1 MISPDSGDLLDGG
14 PDVEPL
20 EKLSTP
26 AVVGICLGA
35 TLLLFSV
42 AAVSCFCYRGHHQ
55 PHGRLGKKL
64 RSPVGHIDNKP
75 LAFRKPTAVKSP
87 ISHQHCYPSQHVVT
101 SAAALAHHLKK
112 SPSPTGNKTPP
123 GSCPIGKTSSPLSAG
138 TTPSTLTPTY
148 ETCSPQVSR
157 KNSLI
162 ATSSGNRC
170 SLLFDEYGQIV
181 QQPRETVIRFQLEN
195 EANVKGDTTPTG
207 DQPGTHSMELSVGE
221 GANKLGRLF
230 FKVRHNTDKSTLNIT
245 VMKCQGLPARDLNVG
260 SSDPYVKLQLLPDKH
275 HKVKTRVL
283 RRTLNPVYD
292 EDFTFYGIGENQ
304 LQSLT
309 LHFVVLSFDR
319 YSRDDVIGEV
329 LLPVYEALEETASA
343 AATIDSNDRNNSAVT
358 VAGIADGNNPL
369 GQVAGAV
376 LARDIA
382 PRSHKMRSHGR
393 GELLVSLCY
402 QPQASR
408 LTAVVLKARNIP
420 RMDMTGLAD
429 PYVKIYLVH
438 NGQRVA
444 KKKTHVKKRTLNPVF
459 NESFVFDLP
468 AAATSLDN
476 ISLEFLVLDWDR
488 VTKNEVIGRLELG
501 GAKSTGTAQHHWSE
515 VISSPRRQI
524 AEWHKLKD

>member
-1 MISPDSGDLLDGG
+1 MVITVLVDITKFAVSI
-14 PDVEPL
+14 
-20 EKLSTP
+20 P
-26 AVVGICLGA
+26 AVVGICLGGVV
-35 TLLLFSV
+35 LLISV
-42 AAVSCFCYRGHHQ
+42 AAVSCFCYRGHQHQ
-55 PHGRLGKKL
+55 TKKKM
-64 RSPVGHIDNKP
+64 RSPGSHVGSENRP
-75 LAFRKPTAVKSP
+75 LAFRKPVAVKSP
-87 ISHQHCYPSQHVVT
+87 NSQQQLTHPIGGGSVAIS
-101 SAAALAHHLKK
+101 HHLKK
-112 SPSPTGNKTPP
+112 SPSPTGAKTPP
-123 GSCPIGKTSSPLSAG
+123 GSCPLGKSPSPLSA

-148 ETCSPQVSR
+148 EMNSPQVSR
-157 KNSLI
+157 KNSLVSGT
-162 ATSSGNRC
+162 TSRLGN
-170 SLLFDEYGQIV
+170 LQEDGV
-181 QQPRETVIRFQLEN
+181 QQQRETVIRFQLEN
-195 EANVKGDTTPTG
+195 EVTHPAKAELMKIDVVATAHD
-207 DQPGTHSMELSVGE
+207 DSVPGEIDRKTDGSHSDG
-221 GANKLGRLF
+221 GANRLGQLY
-230 FKVRHNTDKSTLNIT
+230 FKVRHNVDKSTLNIT
-245 VMKCQGLPARDLNVG
+245 VVRCQGLPARDSNVG

-329 LLPVYEALEETASA
+329 LLPVNEALEEMMDSVDCNNGNHSSA
-343 AATIDSNDRNNSAVT
+343 LLS
-358 VAGIADGNNPL
+358 
-369 GQVAGAV
+369 
-376 LARDIA
+376 RDIA
-382 PRSHKMRSHGR
+382 PRNHKMRTHGR

-468 AAATSLDN
+468 AGATSLDS

-488 VTKNEVIGRLELG
+488 VTKNEEIGRLELG
-501 GAKSTGTAQHHWSE
+501 GSKSIGTALHHWNE
-515 VISSPRRQI
+515 VINSPRRQI